1 MGAAAIP
8 AVLSLLS
15 VGAQV
20 KAGRTAV
27 KESEQAAQIQETAA
41 TQREADR
48 KERLASAMATANA
61 SAGARGI
68 AAFEGSPLTILQTS
82 IEAEETATE
91 RDRFN
96 TRIGASV
103 TRARGRTA
111 RTAANIGAA
120 RSLIQGTSQ
129 TAQLIPE

>member
-1 MGAAAIP
+1 MAAAAIP

-15 VGAQV
+15 VGAQL
-20 KAGRTAV
+20 KAGRTAAA
-27 KESEQAAQIQETAA
+27 ESEQSALIQETAA

-61 SAGARGI
+61 QAGAAGI

-96 TRIGASV
+96 TRISAMT
-103 TRARGRTA
+103 TRARGKAA
-111 RTAANIGAA
+111 RSASRIGAA
-120 RSLIQGTSQ
+120 QSLIKGLDDSRKLT
-129 TAQLIPE
+129 PE